1 MTTWTGINVAILI
14 DDKIAADKTLA
25 DAAAQK
31 LIDDKIAADKAL
43 ADAAAQKLID
53 DKIAADKA
61 LADAAAQKLID
72 DKLAADK
79 ALADA
84 AAQTKPVI
92 PAAPNK
98 FTPILNELVK
108 GTPEEIDKIEDEIE
122 DGIKAGTTTVLTMS
136 AIQSTKRSDDTPTL
150 PAIEVTKESKSKNDE
165 KNDGKNKKDSLSKDV
180 VLVAT
185 STDSKTTPP
194 PRQCK

>member
-1 MTTWTGINVAILI
+1 
-14 DDKIAADKTLA
+14 DKIAADKALA
-25 DAAAQK
+25 DAAAAQK

-43 ADAAAQKLID
+43 ADAAA
-53 DKIAADKA
+53 
-61 LADAAAQKLID
+61 AQKLID
-72 DKLAADK
+72 DKLTADK
-79 ALADA
+79 VLADA

-92 PAAPNK
+92 PVTQNNL
-98 FTPILNELVK
+98 TPILSELIK
-108 GTPEEIDKIEDEIE
+108 GTPKQVEEVKHKIED
-122 DGIKAGTTTVLTMS
+122 GVTTGTTTILTMS
-136 AIQSTKRSDDTPTL
+136 TMQITPLPLQTRPVPVTEATKDTQNTQDTQP
-150 PAIEVTKESKSKNDE
+150 